1 MSTSP
6 ASLSSPTLP
15 AEPAAGVAAAI
26 AAVADGDA
34 VLIEDDGGGHL
45 AVAADRVE
53 AGHLAFMA
61 RDGRGPLSLA
71 LGAQRCAE
79 LGLEP
84 PARPEGSPPVR
95 TIASIDAADGMESG
109 NTAAGWAHT
118 ARVAADP
125 ARGREDILEGG
136 HVGVVVAAKRG
147 VMIRPEAAEAAVDLA
162 RLGGRSPAAVICPV
176 LGVEGSMATGAELSW
191 LARRDRLRRVDVSD
205 LLAYRWRFDRVLERD
220 TEIALPTAF
229 GDFRL
234 VAFHPLEGMA
244 PHVALLRGEVAGA
257 AGVPLSIQRECRAG
271 NALRSRR
278 CGCRQNLETEM
289 ERLGRSPR
297 GILLHLS
304 QEAPPGEDFRVGSL
318 RHLNR
323 APCESGEE
331 LDPRRSG
338 MATQMLAALGVA
350 SVSLLGASGGE
361 VRLREFGV
369 EVVGSAAAG

>member
-1 MSTSP
+1 VSTSP
-6 ASLSSPTLP
+6 ASLSSPPLP
-15 AEPAAGVAAAI
+15 AEPVAEVAAAI
-26 AAVADGDA
+26 AAVAAGDT

-45 AVAADRVE
+45 AVAADRVQ

-125 ARGREDILEGG
+125 ERGREDILEGG

-147 VMIRPEAAEAAVDLA
+147 VMMRPEAAEAAVDLA
-162 RLGGRSPAAVICPV
+162 RLGSCYPAAVICPV
-176 LGVEGSMATGAELSW
+176 LVGGSMATGGELSW
-191 LARRDRLRRVDVSD
+191 LARRDRLRRVKVSD

-220 TEIALPTAF
+220 TEISLPTAF

-244 PHVALLRGEVAGA
+244 PHLALLRGEVAGA
-257 AGVPLSIQRECRAG
+257 EGVPLSIQRECRVG

-289 ERLGRSPR
+289 GRLGRSPR

-304 QEAPPGEDFRVGSL
+304 HEAPSGEDFRVGSL

-323 APCESGEE
+323 TPCDSGEE
-331 LDPRRSG
+331 LGPRRSG
-338 MATQMLAALGVA
+338 MAAQMLSALGVA
-350 SVSLLGASGGE
+350 SVSLLGAAGGE

-369 EVVGSAAAG
+369 EVFRSAAAG